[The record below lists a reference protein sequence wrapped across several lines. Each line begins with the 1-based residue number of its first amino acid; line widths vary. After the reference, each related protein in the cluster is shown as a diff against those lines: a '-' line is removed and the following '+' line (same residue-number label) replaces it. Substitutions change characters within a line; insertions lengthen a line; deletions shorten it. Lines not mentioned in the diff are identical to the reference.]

1 MGETVLDT
9 SVVLAIL
16 DREPGYETA
25 MATIYHA
32 TINTV
37 TLAEVVTKL
46 ADRGMNDTEIRGRMN
61 DLRIR
66 VVPFDENQAYIA
78 GLLRPVSRQ
87 YGLSL
92 GDRACLSLAV
102 SSGLPVLT
110 ADRVWADI
118 PIDIEVRLMR

>member
-1 MGETVLDT
+1 MSETVLDT

-25 MATIYHA
+25 LTAIRHA

-46 ADRGMNDTEIRGRMN
+46 ADRGMNDAEIRGTVN
-61 DLRIR
+61 DLRIQ

-102 SSGLPVLT
+102 SSSLPVLT

-118 PIDIEVRLMR
+118 PIDIEIRLIR

>member
-1 MGETVLDT
+1 MSETVLDT

-25 MATIYHA
+25 LTAIHHA

-37 TLAEVVTKL
+37 TLAEVATKL
-46 ADRGMNDTEIRGRMN
+46 ADRGMNDAEIRGTVN
-61 DLRIR
+61 DLRIQ

-102 SSGLPVLT
+102 SSSLPVLT

-118 PIDIEVRLMR
+118 PIDIEVRLIR